1 MRKAILAAAAMLLL
15 AASDERPSVEGLA
28 WMSGHWTSAS
38 GERWTEEYW
47 LAPRGGLMLGLSRA
61 GSGASLG
68 DWEHL
73 RLEAGADGVPVYWAS
88 PRGAPAVGFRL
99 VRSDASSAMFEN
111 PQHDYPQ
118 RVVYRRSG
126 ATMTTTISAIDGGNS
141 MSWTFERR

>member
-1 MRKAILAAAAMLLL
+1 MLNTILTAAALLL
-15 AASDERPSVEGLA
+15 AAADEPRPVDGLA
-28 WMSGHWTSAS
+28 WMSGHWTSTS

-61 GSGASLG
+61 GNGAASG

-99 VRSDASSAMFEN
+99 VRADATNAVFEN

-118 RVVYRRSG
+118 RIAYRRSG
-126 ATMTTTISAIDGGNS
+126 ATMTATISTIDGGNP